1 MKRMKTWHRDLE
13 WTQREGL
20 QTVSHK
26 GSVES
31 EEFHQGSGEC
41 RGK

>member
-1 MKRMKTWHRDLE
+1 MKGMETRHRDLE

-20 QTVSHK
+20 ETVSHK
-26 GSVES
+26 DSVES